1 MAIGGRAIERV
12 GQAQNNP
19 GALLAVVGD
28 RLLPRHV
35 NRAGAGRVSSGAT
48 NHDEHWTNTQLEC
61 TVQTDFKPAKMQIP
75 EEIRYI
81 LRISTSSQALTGPIE
96 RTASA

>member
-61 TVQTDFKPAKMQIP
+61 TVQTDFKPAEMQIP
-75 EEIRYI
+75 EEIRY
-81 LRISTSSQALTGPIE
+81 STSNFNEFPGVDWTY
-96 RTASA
+96 